1 MRNLKFSNL
10 TIKDKSTIF
19 KWRNSKNVSQFMIKK
34 KITSDEHNEWFNK
47 RLKKKS
53 SFAWVINFNQEKI
66 GLIQIE
72 NLTKKNCNAGFY
84 IAKKKYSYLTFLIIN
99 MLHYKVFCEHKFRVI
114 KSYINLKNK
123 KIRKLNKMCGYDE
136 NNKLN
141 EEFVFTRLVYLK
153 WLKSL
158 GYKYLKGN
166 YGNI

>member
-1 MRNLKFSNL
+1 
-10 TIKDKSTIF
+10 
-19 KWRNSKNVSQFMIKK
+19 
-34 KITSDEHNEWFNK
+34 
-47 RLKKKS
+47 
-53 SFAWVINFNQEKI
+53 
-66 GLIQIE
+66 
-72 NLTKKNCNAGFY
+72 
-84 IAKKKYSYLTFLIIN
+84 